1 MSILKYHNRVELTLS
16 LKNFYGSQAI
26 RDGQLPLKENI
37 RVGSTPTAST
47 NFKQEEAVKVSM
59 DITRC

>member
-1 MSILKYHNRVELTLS
+1 VDGHSTLNRT
-16 LKNFYGSQAI
+16 
-26 RDGQLPLKENI
+26 I

-47 NFKQEEAVKVSM
+47 NFEQEEAVKVSM